1 MCSGVGRFKRE
12 NESQYC
18 IFFIKSA
25 QKTELIV
32 PFETNTLLARDSV
45 IVLTPFTKLF
55 ALTFWCLK
63 CDDLGKYVYM
73 LDILNRLP
81 DLYKYI

>member
-1 MCSGVGRFKRE
+1 MCSGIGSFSFRRE

-18 IFFIKSA
+18 IFFIGGA

-45 IVLTPFTKLF
+45 IALIPFTMLF
-55 ALTFWCLK
+55 ALTFL
-63 CDDLGKYVYM
+63 VFEM
-73 LDILNRLP
+73 
-81 DLYKYI
+81 